1 MNKRLTPKL
10 TVLILILLSVAV
22 LHLPSLFEPYWY
34 GDEGIYLALGMA
46 VRKGLVLYRDIH
58 DNKPPLLYWTAAL
71 AGSQFWLKF
80 ILMVWH
86 LATIAVFYRLAKVW
100 SGKDNWVP
108 VITAGLLAA
117 LTMLPEGNIANGEIF
132 MILPVIGGMLVLT
145 QSSLAKPDPA
155 LPEKLKIQNSKYQE
169 SNYLLIGILFSMGF
183 LFKVPAAFDFV
194 AAVIFYVFFLS
205 KDIREI
211 ISRIFSKNIWLMV
224 AGFLGPIIL
233 SLIYYA
239 TRGGFEPYLRSALLQ
254 NVGYLSSWK
263 TGDNPASGPFVISGL
278 MLRAIILFIG
288 TVGLWVARLKFKLS
302 LKTSF
307 ASLWF
312 LFALFGALLSARP
325 YPHYLIQPAVPAA
338 LLLVILFIDK
348 TKITKIVVGLLTAA
362 AVVAYLFVGFWSYSI
377 LPYYQNFFFWAAG
390 NKTQAEYFGY
400 FGEQVNRSYKIS
412 KYIRNTTSSDDKI
425 FVWGDDPYIY
435 PLSQRLP
442 AGRYTVAYHV
452 IDFNAYDET
461 AVAITIQKPKII
473 VWLDYD
479 RRFPQLSAIISNNYV
494 EAGNIDG
501 ATIFRLIRP

>member
-34 GDEGIYLALGMA
+34 GDEGIYLTLGMA

-86 LATIAVFYRLAKVW
+86 LATIAVFYRLAKIW

-108 VITAGLLAA
+108 VIAAGLLAV

-132 MILPVIGGMLVLT
+132 MILPVIGGMLVL
-145 QSSLAKPDPA
+145 
-155 LPEKLKIQNSKYQE
+155 NQE
-169 SNYLLIGILFSMGF
+169 SGIRNQETPGKYLLIGALFSMGF
-183 LFKVPAAFDFV
+183 LFKVPAVFDFM
-194 AAVIFYVFFLS
+194 AAAIFYVFFLS
-205 KDIREI
+205 AGIKDA
-211 ISRIFSKNIWLMV
+211 ISRIFNKNIWLMV
-224 AGFLGPIIL
+224 IGFLGPILL

-254 NVGYLSSWK
+254 NMGYLSSWK
-263 TGDNPASGPFVISGL
+263 TGDSPAPSPFVISGL
-278 MLRAIILFIG
+278 MLRAIILLIG
-288 TVGLWVARLKFKLS
+288 TAGLWVARLKFKLS

-338 LLLVILFIDK
+338 LLLIVLFIDK
-348 TKITKIVVGLLTAA
+348 AKIAKIVVGLQIAMTIA
-362 AVVAYLFVGFWSYSI
+362 AYLFVGFWSYSI
-377 LPYYQNFFFWAAG
+377 LPYYQNFFSWATG
-390 NKTQAEYFGY
+390 NKTQTEYFAF
-400 FGEQVNRSYKIS
+400 FGEQVNRAYKIS
-412 KYIRNTTSSDDKI
+412 EYVRRTTSPEDRI
-425 FVWGDDPYIY
+425 FIWGDDPYIY

-452 IDFNAYDET
+452 VDFNAYDET
-461 AVAITIQKPKII
+461 VAAIKSKMPKII
-473 VWLDYD
+473 IWLDYG
-479 RRFPQLSAIISNNYV
+479 RQFPQLSAIISSDYARA
-494 EAGNIDG
+494 EDIGG
-501 ATIFRLIRP
+501 AMIFRLIRY

>member
-1 MNKRLTPKL
+1 MEKRLTPKL
-10 TVLILILLSVAV
+10 TVLILILLLIAV

-34 GDEGIYLALGMA
+34 GDEGIYLTLGMA

-58 DNKPPLLYWTAAL
+58 DNKPPLLYWIAAL

-86 LATIAVFYRLAKVW
+86 LATIAVFYRLAKIW
-100 SGKDNWVP
+100 SGKSNWIP
-108 VITAGLLAA
+108 VIAAGLLAA

-132 MILPVIGGMLVLT
+132 MILPVIGGMTLLVERT
-145 QSSLAKPDPA
+145 KNKEQRAMSGVKQDFDF
-155 LPEKLKIQNSKYQE
+155 
-169 SNYLLIGILFSMGF
+169 LIIGFLFSMGF

-194 AAVIFYVFFLS
+194 AAAIFYIFFLS

-211 ISRIFSKNIWLMV
+211 ICRIFSKNIWLMV
-224 AGFLGPIIL
+224 IGFLGPIIL

-263 TGDNPASGPFVISGL
+263 TGDNPAAGQFVISGL
-278 MLRAIILFIG
+278 TLRAIILLIG

-302 LKTSF
+302 LKTSL

-348 TKITKIVVGLLTAA
+348 TKIAKIVVGLQMVAA
-362 AVVAYLFVGFWSYSI
+362 IAAYLFVGFWSYSI
-377 LPYYQNFFFWAAG
+377 LPYYQNFFSWAAG

-400 FGEQVNRSYKIS
+400 FGEQVNRSYKIAE
-412 KYIRNTTSSDDKI
+412 YIRRTTSPEDRI

-435 PLSQRLP
+435 SLSQRLP

-461 AVAITIQKPKII
+461 AAAITIQRPKII

-479 RRFPQLSAIISNNYV
+479 RRFPQLSAMISNNYV

>member
-1 MNKRLTPKL
+1 MEKRLTSKL

-34 GDEGIYLALGMA
+34 GDEGIYLTLGMA

-86 LATIAVFYRLAKVW
+86 LLTIAVFYRLAKLW
-100 SGKDNWVP
+100 SGKSNWIP
-108 VITAGLLAA
+108 VIAAGLLAV

-132 MILPVIGGMLVLT
+132 MILPVIGGMLTLI
-145 QSSLAKPDPA
+145 QKSKIKSQKSEDQA
-155 LPEKLKIQNSKYQE
+155 LG
-169 SNYLLIGILFSMGF
+169 YLFIGFLFSMGF
-183 LFKVPAAFDFV
+183 LFKVPAAFDFM
-194 AAVIFYVFFLS
+194 AAAIFYVFFLS
-205 KDIREI
+205 AGVKDA
-211 ISRIFSKNIWLMV
+211 ISRIFNKNIWLMV
-224 AGFLGPIIL
+224 FGFLGPVVL

-263 TGDNPASGPFVISGL
+263 TGDNPGNSPFVISGL

-288 TVGLWVARLKFKLS
+288 TAGLWIAGLKFKLS

-307 ASLWF
+307 VSLWF

-338 LLLVILFIDK
+338 LLLVVLFIDK
-348 TKITKIVVGLLTAA
+348 TKIAKIVVGVQIVA

-377 LPYYQNFFFWAAG
+377 WPYYQNFAAWATG
-390 NKTQAEYFGY
+390 NKTQTEYFAF
-400 FGEQVNRSYKIS
+400 FGEQVNRAYKIAE
-412 KYIRNTTSSDDKI
+412 YVRRTTSPQDRI
-425 FVWGDDPYIY
+425 FIWGDDPYIY

-452 IDFNAYDET
+452 VDFNGYEET
-461 AVAITIQKPKII
+461 ALAVKLKMPKII
-473 VWLDYD
+473 IWLDND
-479 RRFPQLSAIISNNYV
+479 RQFPQLSAIISSDYAR
-494 EAGNIDG
+494 AGNIDG
-501 ATIFRLIRP
+501 AEVFRLIRR

>member
-1 MNKRLTPKL
+1 MKKRLTSKL

-34 GDEGIYLALGMA
+34 GDEGIYLTLGMA

-80 ILMVWH
+80 ILMIWH
-86 LATIAVFYRLAKVW
+86 LLIIAFFYRLAKIW
-100 SGKDNWVP
+100 SGKDNWIP
-108 VITAGLLAA
+108 VIATGLLAV

-132 MILPVIGGMLVLT
+132 MILPVIEGMLVL
-145 QSSLAKPDPA
+145 
-155 LPEKLKIQNSKYQE
+155 NQE
-169 SNYLLIGILFSMGF
+169 SGNRKQETAGKYLLIGFLFSMGF
-183 LFKVPAAFDFV
+183 LFKVPAIFDFI
-194 AAVIFYVFFLS
+194 AAAIFYVFFLS
-205 KDIREI
+205 AGIKDT
-211 ISRIFSKNIWLMV
+211 ISRIFKKNIWLMII
-224 AGFLGPIIL
+224 GLLGPIIL

-263 TGDNPASGPFVISGL
+263 TGDNPAHEPFVISGL
-278 MLRAIILFIG
+278 MLRAIILLIW
-288 TVGLWVARLKFKLS
+288 TAGLWIARLKFKLS

-312 LFALFGALLSARP
+312 LFALFGALLSERP

-338 LLLVILFIDK
+338 LLLVVLFIDK
-348 TKITKIVVGLLTAA
+348 AKIAKIVVGLQIAMTIA
-362 AVVAYLFVGFWSYSI
+362 AYLFVGFWSYSI
-377 LPYYQNFFFWAAG
+377 LPYYQNFFSWATG
-390 NKTQAEYFGY
+390 NKTQTEYFSF
-400 FGEQVNRSYKIS
+400 FGEQVNRAYKIAE
-412 KYIRNTTSSDDKI
+412 YIRNTTSSDDKI
-425 FVWGDDPYIY
+425 FIWGDDPYIY

-452 IDFNAYDET
+452 VDFKAYDET
-461 AVAITIQKPKII
+461 AAAITIKKPKVI
-473 VWLDYD
+473 VWLDND

-501 ATIFRLIRP
+501 AAIFRLIRP